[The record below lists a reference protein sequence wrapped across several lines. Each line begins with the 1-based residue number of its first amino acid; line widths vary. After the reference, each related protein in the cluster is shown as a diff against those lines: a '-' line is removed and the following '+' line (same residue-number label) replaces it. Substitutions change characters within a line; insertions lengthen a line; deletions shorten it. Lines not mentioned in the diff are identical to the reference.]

1 MISNN
6 EHDYAIKTLI
16 IGDSGVGKS
25 SIMNQFVESKY
36 SDSYQCTIGVD
47 YKTVFVNIQDKSIK
61 FLIWDTAGQERFK
74 SITKIYYRGA
84 QVIIFV
90 FDITDRISFDNIPKW
105 IKETEQTVPNSYIK
119 ILVGNKCDFDNQT
132 NPSIY
137 QTNKKR
143 QVSKEDAL
151 EMVKTYGFISYY
163 ETSAKTNKGIEDFFL
178 EIGDYYV
185 KNDYHNKFI
194 LSKSKTDK
202 SVKLPNNFDIEK
214 EKKISNKSFFGI
226 KRCFC

>member
-1 MISNN
+1 MISNY
-6 EHDYAIKTLI
+6 EYDYSIKTLI

-36 SDSYQCTIGVD
+36 NDSFQSTIGVD

-90 FDITDRISFDNIPKW
+90 FDITDRISFDNIPNW
-105 IKETEQTVPNSYIK
+105 IKETEQTAPNSCLK
-119 ILVGNKCDFDNQT
+119 ILIGNKCDFDNQMGFS
-132 NPSIY
+132 NN

-151 EMVKTYGFISYY
+151 EMVKTYGLIGYH
-163 ETSAKTNKGIEDFFL
+163 ETSAKTNKGIEDFFIETGNYYL
-178 EIGDYYV
+178 KNGCNDKFDCIESKNKDEIKIDKKSNN
-185 KNDYHNKFI
+185 KNDNWYNK
-194 LSKSKTDK
+194 LK
-202 SVKLPNNFDIEK
+202 
-214 EKKISNKSFFGI
+214 
-226 KRCFC
+226 CFC